1 MDKVIV
7 KVGLLGVGFMGQV
20 VHLDNYVRVPDCEVK
35 AICDVRPKLLEAVA
49 GKYRIPKVY
58 LDFRELIQDKE
69 LDGIICCQPP
79 VNTYP
84 LAREVLEGGK
94 HLLTQSP
101 MATRLDDARELVDL
115 AEENGRVYG
124 VGCMKRFDLGVERAR
139 MELIRL
145 YKTGELGA
153 LLRVDAH
160 CFGGDWI
167 NEIRPPID
175 FPDEPSPPHPE
186 PRLPEFLKKAHKQA
200 YMEYLK
206 VYTHNI
212 NLIRYLMPGGKLKF
226 VHALIANPNGCLSHT
241 SSFRLEH
248 VPVCLRG
255 TVSQAHEWQEE
266 TTFIF
271 EQGHLTI
278 KTPTPLRMQAAAKV
292 EVYRSDGGEGELHT
306 LHSPRLWAFMLQA
319 AGFAGA
325 VAGISGFRSPGM
337 DSIEDVAIVEEVFKK
352 AKFV

>member
-1 MDKVIV
+1 MIV

-20 VHLDNYVRVPDCEVK
+20 VHLDNYVRVPDCAVK

-49 GKYRIPKVY
+49 DKYRIPKVY
-58 LDFRELIQDKE
+58 LDYRELIQDKE
-69 LDGIICCQPP
+69 LDGIICCQPAI
-79 VNTYP
+79 NTYT

-101 MATRLDDARELVDL
+101 MATRLDDATELVEL

-124 VGCMKRFDLGVERAR
+124 VGCMKRFDLGVDRAR

-145 YKTGELGA
+145 YETGEMGG
-153 LLRVDAH
+153 LLRVDAY

-175 FPDEPSPPHPE
+175 FTDELSPPHPE
-186 PRLPEFLKKAHKQA
+186 PRLPKFLKKEHHSA
-200 YMEYLK
+200 YMEYLS

-226 VHALIANPNGCLSHT
+226 VHALMSTQNGCLSHT
-241 SSFRLEH
+241 TSLHLEH

-255 TVSQAHEWQEE
+255 TASQAHEWQEE
-266 TTFIF
+266 TVFVF
-271 EQGHLTI
+271 EKGRLTI
-278 KTPTPLRMQAAAKV
+278 KTPTPLRMQASAEV
-292 EVYRSDGGEGELHT
+292 EIYRSDGGTGECRRLD
-306 LHSPRLWAFMLQA
+306 SPRLWAFMLQA

-325 VAGISGFRSPGM
+325 VAGISGFRSPGR
-337 DSIEDVAIVEEVFKK
+337 DSIEDVALVEQIFKK
-352 AKFV
+352 AKFI